1 MSTLHDDIHDQVSR
15 RTFLGQAGLGIGAA
29 ALSTLLPF
37 ALRGTIKQDG
47 VFPGFRM
54 PVPIRVRFK
63 DQPPKVYHVWVD
75 AESVDVDLL
84 LPAQPVGV
92 DFNLQHAVLAR
103 VK

>member
-1 MSTLHDDIHDQVSR
+1 
-15 RTFLGQAGLGIGAA
+15 
-29 ALSTLLPF
+29 
-37 ALRGTIKQDG
+37 
-47 VFPGFRM
+47 M